1 MRCSLV
7 AALLLAVACDPGESN
22 APAPSETPPSSEA
35 QAWLD
40 AHNAVRRA
48 AQPAPPS
55 PLPALTWS
63 SGAAAVAQAWSDNCT
78 YQHNAGRG
86 TRGENIAANAPPRTL
101 NLAGVVNAWSS
112 EAQYYDYST
121 NTCAAQ
127 QQCGHYTQI
136 VW

>member
-1 MRCSLV
+1 MRRSLV
-7 AALLLAVACDPGESN
+7 AALLFAVACEPGESDSPA
-22 APAPSETPPSSEA
+22 APETPPSSEA

-48 AQPAPPS
+48 AQPAPAS

-63 SGAAAVAQAWSDNCT
+63 SAAADVAQAWADNCT
-78 YQHNAGRG
+78 YQHNARRG
-86 TRGENIAANAPPRTL
+86 TRGENIAANAPPGRL
-101 NLAGVVNAWSS
+101 DLAGVVNAWSS

-121 NTCAAQ
+121 NTCAAE